1 MDLAL
6 IKIIRL
12 LLDITSRCSNVYLF
26 RKAANLGMAKAFTKC
41 GDFVYSGKGCGK
53 IDKSEAFKCYQ
64 KAALLNDSEALN
76 NIGLMLELGFEDRPS
91 DPEQALEYYK
101 RGHKLGNTD
110 ASINI
115 AIYYL
120 SIGNADRDT
129 GKYLLK

>member
-1 MDLAL
+1 MWP
-6 IKIIRL
+6 L
-12 LLDITSRCSNVYLF
+12 L
-26 RKAANLGMAKAFTKC
+26 
-41 GDFVYSGKGCGK
+41 
-53 IDKSEAFKCYQ
+53 
-64 KAALLNDSEALN
+64 EALN
-76 NIGLMLELGFEDRPS
+76 IIGLMLELGFEDRPS

-110 ASINI
+110 ASSNI